1 MSKTMS
7 EAEMK
12 ALIDKIGRET
22 EAAGLPWIAGLFNQ
36 ELIKAAIGEKEE
48 GKPEADVPTADEIF
62 RRDME
67 EARADQ
73 HRHNEAIRKAD
84 QEVFSAISSAVGG
97 MQAIEKEIN
106 PEVLTPEE
114 LVNLGDTLA
123 ELGNAVA
130 AMRQSM
136 NPPWMSGAYGYGCST
151 AIV

>member
-12 ALIDKIGRET
+12 ALIDKINRET
-22 EAAGLPWIAGLFNQ
+22 EAAGLPWIAGIFNQ
-36 ELIKAAIGEKEE
+36 ELIKAALGEKEE
-48 GKPEADVPTADEIF
+48 GKPEADVPTADEIL

-67 EARADQ
+67 EARTDQ
-73 HRHNEAIRKAD
+73 RRHNEALHKAN
-84 QEVFSAISSAVGG
+84 QEVISAISSAVGG
-97 MQAIEKEIN
+97 MKAIEKEIN

-114 LVNLGDTLA
+114 LADLGDTLA
-123 ELGNAVA
+123 ELGKAVA

-136 NPPWMSGAYGYGCST
+136 NPPWMPGAYGYGYGT